1 MSASDRGEPRAGSKR
16 QPTVLSDSQGLC
28 IAITCGN
35 VSGHL
40 FLSKLEESKKAQG
53 KCFSGRKVVYSL

>member
-1 MSASDRGEPRAGSKR
+1 MSASDREEPRAGSKR

-40 FLSKLEESKKAQG
+40 FLSKLEESKKHRESV
-53 KCFSGRKVVYSL
+53 F